1 MTNRHFEL
9 ALGRRDSS
17 FLPKTVDRKA
27 ESGKR
32 KAESVIHFCIFLKFQ
47 KYFGSTY

>member
-27 ESGKR
+27 ES
-32 KAESVIHFCIFLKFQ
+32 VIHFCIFLKFQ